1 VKNKIA
7 GSLIPVALGVAAAFG
22 VAQAPAAHASTLIT
36 ARVAG
41 GTLIQ
46 TSAHLHVGEVLH
58 VGLNGEAITVVSEEN
73 LGGSTLAWVSPG
85 FPPGWTGRGVVL
97 STS

>member
-1 VKNKIA
+1 MKSILRAAV
-7 GSLIPVALGVAAAFG
+7 PVILGVTAAFG
-22 VAQAPAAHASTLIT
+22 VAAAPAYASTLIT
-36 ARVAG
+36 ARVVG

-58 VGLNGEAITVVSEEN
+58 VGLNGEAITVTSEEN

-85 FPPGWTGRGVVL
+85 FPRSWTGRGLVL